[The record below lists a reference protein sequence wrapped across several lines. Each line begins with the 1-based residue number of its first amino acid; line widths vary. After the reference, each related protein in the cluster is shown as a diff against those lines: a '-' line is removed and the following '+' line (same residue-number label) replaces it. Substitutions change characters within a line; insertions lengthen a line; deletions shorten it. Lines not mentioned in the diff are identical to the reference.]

1 MEEKRK
7 LSGWANIQQI
17 ILLDL
22 KYYDDKNL
30 YSYEEYRQIVPRNV
44 EVPMSKSE
52 MPETSVIDTNNFI
65 VKKEDNYQLADIITS
80 ELKMIDEEKK
90 ELKRKEDAIRE
101 TLLKEMEDKGIIKI
115 SDENI
120 SITYKAPTEKETFRT
135 KDFKKDLPDLY
146 DTYVEFTP
154 VKSSLLIKIK

>member
-1 MEEKRK
+1 MEEKK
-7 LSGWANIQQI
+7 TLAGWANIQQI
-17 ILLDL
+17 RLLDL
-22 KYYDDKNL
+22 KYYDDNNL

-44 EVPMSKSE
+44 EVPMPKPE
-52 MPETSVIDTNNFI
+52 MPETNVIDINNFI

>member
-1 MEEKRK
+1 MEEKK
-7 LSGWANIQQI
+7 TLAGWANIQQI
-17 ILLDL
+17 RLLDL
-22 KYYDDKNL
+22 KYYDDNNL

-44 EVPMSKSE
+44 EVPMPK
-52 MPETSVIDTNNFI
+52 PEIPEAGIIDINNFI

>member
-1 MEEKRK
+1 MQENEVKK
-7 LSGWANIQQI
+7 V
-17 ILLDL
+17 DL
-22 KYYDDKNL
+22 YNL
-30 YSYEEYRQIVPRNV
+30 
-44 EVPMSKSE
+44 
-52 MPETSVIDTNNFI
+52 I

-101 TLLKEMEDKGIIKI
+101 TLLKEMEEKKI
-115 SDENI
+115 LKLENENI
-120 SITYKAPTEKETFRT
+120 SITYKAPTERETFRT

-154 VKSSLLIKIK
+154 VKSSLVIKIK

>member
-1 MEEKRK
+1 MEEKRT

-17 ILLDL
+17 RLLDL
-22 KYYDDKNL
+22 KYYDDNNL

-44 EVPMSKSE
+44 EVPMPKPE
-52 MPETSVIDTNNFI
+52 MPETSVIDINNFI

>member
-1 MEEKRK
+1 MQENEVKK
-7 LSGWANIQQI
+7 V
-17 ILLDL
+17 DL
-22 KYYDDKNL
+22 YNL
-30 YSYEEYRQIVPRNV
+30 
-44 EVPMSKSE
+44 
-52 MPETSVIDTNNFI
+52 I

-135 KDFKKDLPDLY
+135 AKFKEDLPDLY

>member
-1 MEEKRK
+1 MKENEIEKV
-7 LSGWANIQQI
+7 
-17 ILLDL
+17 DL
-22 KYYDDKNL
+22 H
-30 YSYEEYRQIVPRNV
+30 
-44 EVPMSKSE
+44 
-52 MPETSVIDTNNFI
+52 NFI
-65 VKKEDNYQLADIITS
+65 VKKEYNYQLANIITS

-90 ELKRKEDAIRE
+90 ELERKEEAIRE

-115 SDENI
+115 ADENI

>member
-1 MEEKRK
+1 MQEKRT
-7 LSGWANIQQI
+7 LSGWANMQQI
-17 ILLDL
+17 RLLDL
-22 KYYDDKNL
+22 KYYDDNNL

-44 EVPMSKSE
+44 EVPMPKSE
-52 MPETSVIDTNNFI
+52 IPETSVIDINNFI
-65 VKKEDNYQLADIITS
+65 VKKEDNYQLSDIITS

-90 ELKRKEDAIRE
+90 ELKRKEEAIRE
-101 TLLKEMEDKGIIKI
+101 ILLKEMEDKGIIKI

-154 VKSSLLIKIK
+154 VKSSLVIKIK

>member
-1 MEEKRK
+1 M
-7 LSGWANIQQI
+7 N
-17 ILLDL
+17 DL
-22 KYYDDKNL
+22 
-30 YSYEEYRQIVPRNV
+30 
-44 EVPMSKSE
+44 
-52 MPETSVIDTNNFI
+52 I

-90 ELKRKEDAIRE
+90 ELKRKEEAIRE

-154 VKSSLLIKIK
+154 VKSSLAIKIK

>member
-1 MEEKRK
+1 MEEKK
-7 LSGWANIQQI
+7 TLASWANIQQI
-17 ILLDL
+17 RLLDL
-22 KYYDDKNL
+22 KYYDDNNL
-30 YSYEEYRQIVPRNV
+30 YTYEEYRQIVPRDI
-44 EVPMSKSE
+44 EVPMPKPE
-52 MPETSVIDTNNFI
+52 MPAISITDINNFI

-80 ELKMIDEEKK
+80 ELRMIDEEKK
-90 ELKRKEDAIRE
+90 ELKRKEDTIRE

-115 SDENI
+115 VDENI
-120 SITYKAPTEKETFRT
+120 SITYKASTEKETFRT

>member
-1 MEEKRK
+1 MQENKAK
-7 LSGWANIQQI
+7 KV
-17 ILLDL
+17 DL
-22 KYYDDKNL
+22 YNL
-30 YSYEEYRQIVPRNV
+30 
-44 EVPMSKSE
+44 
-52 MPETSVIDTNNFI
+52 I

-101 TLLKEMEDKGIIKI
+101 ILLKEMEEKNILKL
-115 SDENI
+115 ENDDV

-154 VKSSLLIKIK
+154 VKGSLLIKIK